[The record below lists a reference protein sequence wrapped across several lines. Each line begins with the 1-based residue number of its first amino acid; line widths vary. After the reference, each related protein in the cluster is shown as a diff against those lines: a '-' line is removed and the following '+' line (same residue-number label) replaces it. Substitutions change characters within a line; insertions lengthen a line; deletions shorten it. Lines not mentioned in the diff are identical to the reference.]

1 MYIMKREAFKKDIKE
16 IIKTMTFVEALKC
29 GLVDYNDI
37 DHFVDA
43 WHEGDSTLEIDE
55 FLGMTEEQYFKWVDE
70 GNEILSQMFTKG
82 SEK

>member
-1 MYIMKREAFKKDIKE
+1 MKKEAFKKDIKE
-16 IIKTMTFVEALKC
+16 IIKTMTFVEALKY

-37 DHFVDA
+37 DHFVDT

>member
-1 MYIMKREAFKKDIKE
+1 MKKEAFKKDIKD
-16 IIKTMTFVEALKC
+16 ITKTMTFVEALEY